1 VTAAP
6 NTHPRLVLATNNPG
20 KVRELRR
27 LLEGAGFDIATPAE
41 LGIAL
46 DVDETG
52 TTYAE
57 NALLKARAFANASG
71 LLALADDSGIEV
83 DALDGRPG
91 VYSARYGGPALDDEG
106 RTALLLHELEGIPRE
121 KRTARYRAIVALAW
135 PALTPNPSP
144 TAEGEGSRDA
154 QSRSSVAAADAARSG
169 FANDVAYARADSPLP
184 AFEESGTGEGP
195 GVRELV
201 FEGVQEGTIA
211 HAPRGSGGFGYDPV
225 FLVDGLRTQAEIP
238 ADEKDRISHRGQ
250 AARAACEYLRSLP
263 R

>member
-106 RTALLLHELEGIPRE
+106 RTALLLHELEGVPDAR
-121 KRTARYRAIVALAW
+121 RTARYRAIVGLAW
-135 PALTPNPSP
+135 PNQDSGPEGRDSQDSESSRASELGTRSALST
-144 TAEGEGSRDA
+144 
-154 QSRSSVAAADAARSG
+154 Q
-169 FANDVAYARADSPLP
+169 DS
-184 AFEESGTGEGP
+184 
-195 GVRELV
+195 ELV
-201 FEGVQEGTIA
+201 FEGIQEGTIA